1 MRLPFLRAKP
11 EADAASPARARSD
24 RARSAPAEAASAD
37 VAQAR
42 TRARQRLVG
51 ALALLAVGVVGFP
64 LLFETQ
70 PRPLPVDIPI
80 RMPAGE
86 MAPAP
91 VGAAAPGLRP
101 LPVTALPPDAG
112 SEIAVA
118 DPAASAAAARA
129 VAAAAA
135 SSPVAAAAPLSVPP
149 AATPPAVLPRASAP
163 TVAASAR
170 AAATAAV
177 PARPAA
183 SAPNP
188 MAARPVA
195 ATADGARAAALL
207 AGAASAPAA
216 SGRFVV
222 QVGAYTDARTLKETR
237 SKVEKL
243 GLQTYTQV
251 VENDAGKRTRV
262 RLGPYATRDE
272 AEAAAA
278 KLKRAGLPANILAL

>member
-1 MRLPFLRAKP
+1 MRLPFLRAQP
-11 EADAASPARARSD
+11 EPDAAPPARKRSD
-24 RARSAPAEAASAD
+24 RARGASPEAAASD
-37 VAQAR
+37 VSLAR

-51 ALALLAVGVVGFP
+51 ALVLLATGVVGFP

-70 PRPLPVDIPI
+70 PRPLPMDIPI

-86 MAPAP
+86 MSAAPTGNAAPA
-91 VGAAAPGLRP
+91 LRP

-112 SEIAVA
+112 SEIEAA
-118 DPAASAAAARA
+118 DPAASAATPRTA
-129 VAAAAA
+129 VQAAA
-135 SSPVAAAAPLSVPP
+135 SAPAPP
-149 AATPPAVLPRASAP
+149 AALARASAP
-163 TVAASAR
+163 AVA
-170 AAATAAV
+170 
-177 PARPAA
+177 P
-183 SAPNP
+183 
-188 MAARPVA
+188 AARPVA
-195 ATADGARAAALL
+195 TTADGARAAALL
-207 AGAASAPAA
+207 SGAASAPAA
-216 SGRFVV
+216 AGRFVV
-222 QVGAYTDARTLKETR
+222 QVGAYTDARTLREAR

>member
-1 MRLPFLRAKP
+1 MRLPFFRTKP
-11 EADAASPARARSD
+11 EAEAANASRPRGE
-24 RARSAPAEAASAD
+24 RARSAAADPAAPAD
-37 VAQAR
+37 VALAR

-51 ALALLAVGVVGFP
+51 ALVLLAVGVVGFP

-80 RMPAGE
+80 RMPAGD

-91 VGAAAPGLRP
+91 AAAPALRP

-112 SEIAVA
+112 SEIALT
-118 DPAASAAAARA
+118 DPAAAASAASAAAARPA
-129 VAAAAA
+129 VAVQPSLPASTPAVAVARASAPAAAA
-135 SSPVAAAAPLSVPP
+135 SVKAVAPAPQ
-149 AATPPAVLPRASAP
+149 RA
-163 TVAASAR
+163 AASA
-170 AAATAAV
+170 AAV
-177 PARPAA
+177 AVRP
-183 SAPNP
+183 STNSN
-188 MAARPVA
+188 
-195 ATADGARAAALL
+195 DGARAAALL
-207 AGAASAPAA
+207 SGAASAPVA

-222 QVGAYTDARTLKETR
+222 QVGAYTDARTLKEAR
-237 SKVEKL
+237 GKVEKL

>member
-1 MRLPFLRAKP
+1 MRLPFLRAQP
-11 EADAASPARARSD
+11 EPDAAPPARKRSD
-24 RARSAPAEAASAD
+24 RARSASPEAAASD
-37 VAQAR
+37 VSLAR

-51 ALALLAVGVVGFP
+51 ALVLLATGVVGFP

-70 PRPLPVDIPI
+70 PRPLPMDIPI

-86 MAPAP
+86 MTAAPTGHAAPA
-91 VGAAAPGLRP
+91 LRP

-112 SEIAVA
+112 SEIEAA
-118 DPAASAAAARA
+118 DPAASAATPRTA
-129 VAAAAA
+129 VQAAA
-135 SSPVAAAAPLSVPP
+135 SAPVAAAVQQPVQPAAAPP
-149 AATPPAVLPRASAP
+149 AALARASAP
-163 TVAASAR
+163 AVA
-170 AAATAAV
+170 
-177 PARPAA
+177 P
-183 SAPNP
+183 
-188 MAARPVA
+188 AARPVA
-195 ATADGARAAALL
+195 TTADGARAAALL
-207 AGAASAPAA
+207 SGAASAPAA
-216 SGRFVV
+216 AGRFVV
-222 QVGAYTDARTLKETR
+222 QVGAYTDARTLREAR